1 MASTVLLAQP
11 DASYISSGNS
21 LVSGTGISLVTPATE
36 ALAQVRLPKSGKLRR
51 LRVVV
56 SGNTATTATCTMTLR
71 INGVAT
77 ALAVSIPPGFTGEV
91 VKDDV
96 DIDVSAGDLMCY
108 QHNKSASG
116 GQVGYNIV
124 QVDYE
129 TNDGIHT
136 AIHTYSGRTV
146 SISTASD
153 DRWTSLG
160 GVQRT
165 TIDGWISSS
174 PSWESR
180 DLLYAAGTITSIR
193 AVIAANTS
201 DADTTIVLVVNDV
214 DTALQIVVPAGSGA
228 GTFRVTG
235 AVTINPGDSV
245 SWRRKTAGRTSGSIQ
260 HLRFEAVFESSDGA
274 WDIIGRITEQADAS
288 NGNNFPAYF
297 NAAPRPYNSAT
308 ETFRQIRLPEAGEIS
323 FLRSKVY
330 TTGAPAPWPVVM
342 RLNGGST
349 ALENMHPASGGSP
362 PTAFVINTTDTV
374 SISAD
379 ARVAIMGDAVNSGSL
394 PSYRGVYAVGL
405 TVAAATTP
413 EIIVDTTP
421 GELEFTGGTPTLWVD
436 QFVTPETGGLVIT
449 GGTPLIATS
458 TEIDVG
464 PGALEITGGEPSLW
478 LGVAI
483 TPAPDSLIIAPGAPE
498 VIIYTESAAITSQ
511 QVILAAGEM
520 IPDARA
526 GQQAVLAAGYVIPP
540 VAVSQQ
546 VILVMADAHP
556 CASRLCQVWLLR
568 RRDGE
573 EFAFTS
579 HDEPV
584 RFMGRTFSPC
594 ASLNPSAVEA
604 ASDMAAVGNMELSGI
619 IDAEGITEFDL
630 YAGKFDDCRV
640 DVWEVP
646 WFGAFPHPI
655 RLASGTMGSVSHG
668 RDGFKGE
675 VLGPG
680 AKMQQQSV
688 TQVVTAACRFTFG
701 DARCTKD
708 LGPLTET
715 GTVAAVSA
723 AAPFRT
729 FRSDAL
735 IGSGPEGYFSRG
747 VVTWTSG
754 PNEGVRSEVKEYD
767 PATGTVVLWTLLPSP
782 AEAGDAFTI
791 SPGCTLAKDG
801 DMGCVYWANLIN
813 FGGFPDVP
821 GDDATSETPIAKV

>member
-1 MASTVLLAQP
+1 MASTAFVSRP
-11 DASYISSGNS
+11 NVSFSST
-21 LVSGTGISLVTPATE
+21 GTIYGPVVGYMGTTFANE
-36 ALAQVRLPKSGKLRR
+36 ALTQVRIPKAGKLRR
-51 LRVVV
+51 LRVYCD
-56 SGNTATTATCTMTLR
+56 SNTSATATFTVAVR
-71 INGVAT
+71 VNGVTT
-77 ALAVSIPPGFTGEV
+77 ALSLTIPAGATGAFTLDG
-91 VKDDV
+91 V
-96 DIDVSAGDLMCY
+96 DIDVSAGDLINFAY
-108 QHNKSASG
+108 VKSTASG
-116 GQVGYNIV
+116 AITIRLNQI
-124 QVDYE
+124 DFE
-129 TNDGIHT
+129 ANDGIHT
-136 AIHTYSGRTV
+136 QIHCFSGRPV
-146 SISTASD
+146 SIQTASD
-153 DRWTSLG
+153 DRWTHFN
-160 GVQRT
+160 GVARA
-165 TIDGWISSS
+165 TIDGWADSITGQN
-174 PSWESR
+174 SR
-180 DLLYAAGTITSIR
+180 ADILYASGAITSMR
-193 AVIAANTS
+193 VTVILNTF
-201 DADTTIVLVVNDV
+201 DVATTFVLVQNAV
-214 DTALQIVVPAGSGA
+214 DTGLSVTIPPGSGQTVVSA
-228 GTFRVTG
+228 SGNITV
-235 AVTINPGDSV
+235 NPGDMFQ
-245 SWRRKTAGRTSGSIQ
+245 WRRMTAGRTSGNFQLGRI
-260 HLRFEAVFESSDGA
+260 EAVFESDNGS
-274 WDIIGRITEQADAS
+274 WDLLTGWDQNADVT
-288 NGNNFPAYF
+288 NGNNNDVFYAL
-297 NAAPRPYNSAT
+297 ASRPSWT
-308 ETFRQIRLPEAGEIS
+308 LTVDPTQIRLPES
-323 FLRSKVY
+323 SQLSYLRSRVY
-330 TTGAPAPWPVVM
+330 SASATNPWSQTLN
-342 RLNGGST
+342 LNGGDT
-349 ALENMHPASGGSP
+349 AQQVIIPSGTTTGSVWHIDA
-362 PTAFVINTTDTV
+362 TNVTN
-374 SISAD
+374 AD
-379 ARVAIMGDAVNSGSL
+379 PDDLIALHQVQDGLGSL
-394 PSYRGVYAVGL
+394 PSYRAAFATGL
-405 TVAAATTP
+405 TITSASAP

-436 QFVTPETGGLVIT
+436 QFVTTEPGALVIT

-464 PGALEITGGEPSLW
+464 PGALEITGVEPSLW

-498 VIIYTESAAITSQ
+498 VIIYTESAAISSQ
-511 QVILAAGEM
+511 QAILAAGEM

-526 GQQAVLAAGYVIPP
+526 GQMAILAAGYVTPP
-540 VAVSQQ
+540 VAASQQ

-568 RRDGE
+568 RRDGV

-584 RFMGRTFSPC
+584 RFMGRWFSPC

-715 GTVAAVSA
+715 ATVAAVSA
-723 AAPFRT
+723 SAPFRT
-729 FRSDAL
+729 FRADAL

-782 AEAGDAFTI
+782 ATAGDAFTI

>member
-1 MASTVLLAQP
+1 MASTALLAYP
-11 DASYISSGNS
+11 DLSYSSSGNA
-21 LVSGTGISLVTPATE
+21 LFHGLGYTPATPANE
-36 ALAQVRLPKSGKLRR
+36 AMAQCRIPKAGKLRR
-51 LRVVV
+51 LRVMVET
-56 SGNTATTATCTMTLR
+56 NTATTATCTITVR

-77 ALAVSIPPGFTGEV
+77 ALTVTIPAGVTGEIV
-91 VKDDV
+91 RDDV
-96 DIDVSAGDLMCY
+96 DIDVSAGDLLAY
-108 QHNKSASG
+108 NHNKSAAG
-116 GQVGYNIV
+116 GAVTYNVV

-136 AIHTYSGRTV
+136 AIHCYSGRTV

-153 DRWTSLG
+153 NRWTSLVS
-160 GVQRT
+160 VQRT
-165 TIDGWISSS
+165 TIDGWKSALG
-174 PSWESR
+174 WNTR

-193 AVIAANTS
+193 AVISANTS
-201 DADTTIVLVVNDV
+201 DADTTFVLVVNDA
-214 DTALQIVVPAGSGA
+214 DTTLQIVVPAGSGA
-228 GTFRVTG
+228 GTYLATG
-235 AVTINPGDSV
+235 AVTIAPGDSV
-245 SWRRKTAGRTSGSIQ
+245 AWRRKTAARTSGSIQ
-260 HLRFEAVFESSDGA
+260 HLRLEAVFEASDGA
-274 WDIIGRITEQADAS
+274 WDIIGRIPEDADPGNS
-288 NGNNFPAYF
+288 NNFPAFF
-297 NAAPRPYNSAT
+297 NLQPYPWRAAV
-308 ETFRQIRLPEAGEIS
+308 ETQRQIRLPEAAELS
-323 FLRSKVY
+323 FFRSKVY
-330 TTGAPAPWPVVM
+330 SSGAPAPWPVVL

-349 ALENMHPASGGSP
+349 SLENMHPATPASGP
-362 PTAFVINTTDTV
+362 FTAFVVDTTNTV
-374 SISAD
+374 PISVD
-379 ARVAIMGDAVNSGSL
+379 ARVAAMGDSVNSGSL
-394 PSYRGVYAVGL
+394 PSYRGPYALGV
-405 TVAAATTP
+405 TVTAATTP
-413 EIIVDTTP
+413 EIIVETTP

-436 QFVTPETGGLVIT
+436 QFVTTEPGALVIT

-458 TEIDVG
+458 TEIDV
-464 PGALEITGGEPSLW
+464 PGGLLEVTGGDPSLW

-483 TPAPDSLIIAPGAPE
+483 TPSPDSLIVAPGAPE
-498 VIIYTESAAITSQ
+498 VIIYTESAAISSQ
-511 QVILAAGEM
+511 QAILAAGEM

-526 GQQAVLAAGYVIPP
+526 GQIAVLAAGYVIPP

-568 RRDGE
+568 RRDGV

-584 RFMGRTFSPC
+584 RFMGRWFSPC

-715 GTVAAVSA
+715 AVVAAVSA

-729 FRSDAL
+729 FRADAL

-782 AEAGDAFTI
+782 ATAGDAFTI

-821 GDDATSETPIAKV
+821 GDDATAETPIAKV